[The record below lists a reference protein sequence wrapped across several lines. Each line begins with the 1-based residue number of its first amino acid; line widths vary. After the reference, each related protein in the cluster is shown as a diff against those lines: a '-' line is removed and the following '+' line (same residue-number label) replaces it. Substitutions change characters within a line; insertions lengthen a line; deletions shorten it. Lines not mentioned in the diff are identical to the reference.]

1 MDCISRKV
9 ECAVLVTN
17 TTKDA
22 DFLQFLKIY
31 ELVRS
36 YGAVVRAPA
45 SYKEKLP
52 CECEITYLDLEQL
65 YCDADAAIVLGGDGT
80 ILEAAPYAITYGIP
94 ILGVNLG
101 RVGYM
106 ADVGMDETEL
116 IGRLFEG
123 RYAISDRM
131 TLRVE
136 TERNGV
142 RECIYEYALNDAVM
156 RSSASGKVQGLFV
169 YSGGELVAEH
179 RGDGIIVSTSTG
191 STAYSMSAGGPVLD
205 PSLECICITSIC
217 SLSPAAR
224 SLVFSTRKELT
235 VEVAEDNRGVVLL
248 ICDGTDAVEV
258 PSDTRIIISRAD
270 KKARLISLE
279 DKKFFNVLRKKLM
292 SAI

>member
-1 MDCISRKV
+1 MDCISKKV
-9 ECAVLVTN
+9 ESVVLVTN
-17 TTKDA
+17 TMKDA
-22 DFLQFLKIY
+22 DLSEFMKVYDI
-31 ELVRS
+31 VAS
-36 YGAVVRAPA
+36 YGPEIRSPIE
-45 SYKEKLP
+45 YRDQLP
-52 CECEITYLDLEQL
+52 SECNISYLDSEQL
-65 YCDADAAIVLGGDGT
+65 YCGADAAIVLGGDGT
-80 ILEAAPYAITYGIP
+80 ILKMAPMAITYDVP

-101 RVGYM
+101 RIGYM
-106 ADVGMDETEL
+106 ADVGMDEIDL

-136 TERNGV
+136 TEREGV

-156 RSSASGKVQGLFV
+156 RSSATGKVQGLYV

-205 PSLECICITSIC
+205 PSLDCICITSIC

-224 SLVFSTRKELT
+224 SLVFSAKKELA

-248 ICDGTDAVEV
+248 VCDGTDPVEV
-258 PSDTRIIISRAD
+258 PPDTRIIISRAD
-270 KKARLISLE
+270 KRAKLISPE
-279 DKKFFNVLRKKLM
+279 DKKFFCVLRKKLM